1 MVELPGEEMCPI
13 QRDDTVAVLGY
24 TAGQVTAA
32 THHCVT
38 GMLHTLHA
46 AGCLIGVRLTHNW
59 CPFISVCVLFGA
71 EPFDGLVAECFLMSG
86 GLCRRGR

>member
-38 GMLHTLHA
+38 RVPTLPLSA
-46 AGCLIGVRLTHNW
+46 YSAY
-59 CPFISVCVLFGA
+59 SA
-71 EPFDGLVAECFLMSG
+71 
-86 GLCRRGR
+86 